1 MEPTNQHNRNLGLAH
16 PFFFKTGPLNF
27 QKRIQRRINP
37 LKIGA
42 SNNPK
47 KIQSG
52 NKALKT
58 N

>member
-1 MEPTNQHNRNLGLAH
+1 MEPSNQHDRVRGLAH
-16 PFFFKTGPLNF
+16 PFLFKTGPLNF
-27 QKRIQRRINP
+27 QKRIQRLINP
-37 LKIGA
+37 LKIEA

-52 NKALKT
+52 DKVLKT